1 MFFAP
6 FWLVFLVSDYRIL
19 LFRRFRKGVILSFG
33 LPLQCSPGNF
43 RKTHSRYVADS
54 RSLRIQGL
62 QRVESTD
69 VPKILCLE
77 IKLWV
82 YTAASKQHIAY
93 AVLKQ
98 QLEHGLYGLRI
109 QYIQVAFRFAFHKCR
124 KIILKVILY
133 GIVRRRNQ
141 CYSKGLPCV
150 QTAEPVFQSFCH
162 RILIFLVNLPY
173 GNRFG
178 FGTFVGVRN
187 IKEVSNTGL
196 PIKHGNSF
204 CATVYPPPKPTIPAI
219 APFNGQHG
227 SGIGLLGI

>member
-1 MFFAP
+1 M
-6 FWLVFLVSDYRIL
+6 
-19 LFRRFRKGVILSFG
+19 ILSFR

-43 RKTHSRYVADS
+43 RKAHSGHIADS
-54 RSLRIQGL
+54 CSQRIQGL
-62 QRVESTD
+62 QRIEPAD
-69 VPKILCLE
+69 IPKILHLE

-98 QLEHGLYGLRI
+98 RLEHGLYGLRI
-109 QYIQVAFRFAFHKCR
+109 QYIQVAFHFAFQECR

-141 CYSKGLPCV
+141 RCSKRFPCV
-150 QTAEPVFQSFCH
+150 QTAKPGFQSLRH
-162 RILIFLVNLPY
+162 RIHIFLVNLPD

-178 FGTFVGVRN
+178 FGAFVGVRN

-196 PIKHGNSF
+196 PIKHSNSF
-204 CATVYPPPKPTIPAI
+204 CATVYPPSKPAIPAI
-219 APFNGQHG
+219 APLDWQHG
-227 SGIGLLGI
+227 GSIGLLGI